1 MRFIALF
8 VLLLLFTQ
16 AASAASALP
25 DSLRLMLAKY
35 MRFSRKDLNDVSRG
49 ELVKKALETRSRT
62 EVAFFGVTYVNAP
75 PSLLIKRF
83 RDIETFKKGE
93 AVSKVKKMSDLP
105 SVQDFKEM
113 TLEKKDLKEL
123 QKCKPGKCDMKLS
136 TEMIEQIQQEIKWS
150 ERDHEDKATE
160 LFRLLLFDYVQE
172 YLERGNAGLIHYYD
186 QKKPVSL
193 PDEFKSILQ
202 GSPFIHDKLPE
213 FYQYLM
219 EYPQE
224 SLPNTENFLYWS
236 KETLKF
242 RPVITIT
249 HVTMFRPN
257 PQEAFIASKQV
268 YANHYLT
275 GSLALTGM
283 ISQNED
289 PDQAGF
295 YLFYLNRTRTDMLGG
310 LLSGLKRSLTR
321 SRSTAALDENL
332 TLIKVRLEKE
342 FQTQKPD

>member
-1 MRFIALF
+1 LRFIASF
-8 VLLLLFTQ
+8 VLILLVSQT
-16 AASAASALP
+16 APAGSVLP
-25 DSLRLMLAKY
+25 DHLRLMLAKY
-35 MRFSRKDLNDVSRG
+35 MRFTRQDLTAVSRG
-49 ELVKKALETRSRT
+49 KLVKKALETRSRT
-62 EVAFFGVTYVNAP
+62 ELAFFGITDVNAP
-75 PSLLIKRF
+75 PSLLVDRF
-83 RDIETFKKGE
+83 RDIETFKKSE
-93 AVSKVKKMSDLP
+93 SVLKVKKMSDPP
-105 SVQDFKEM
+105 SLQNFKDM
-113 TLEKKDLKEL
+113 TLEKTDLKEL

-136 TEMIEQIQQEIKWS
+136 TKMIERFQQEIKWS
-150 ERDHEDKATE
+150 EAGADDKATE
-160 LFRLLLFDYVQE
+160 LFRHLLFEYVQG
-172 YLERGNAGLIHYYD
+172 YLSSGNSALIQYHD

-193 PDEFKSILQ
+193 PQEFKSILE
-202 GSPFIHDKLPE
+202 GSAFVREKLPQ

-219 EYPQE
+219 NYPTQ
-224 SLPNTENFLYWS
+224 SLENTENFLYWS

-249 HVTMFRPN
+249 HVTIFRPN
-257 PQEAFIASKQV
+257 PQEAFIASKQI

-283 ISQNED
+283 ISQNEN

-310 LLSGLKRSLTR
+310 LLSGLKRSLAR

-342 FQTQKPD
+342 FQTK